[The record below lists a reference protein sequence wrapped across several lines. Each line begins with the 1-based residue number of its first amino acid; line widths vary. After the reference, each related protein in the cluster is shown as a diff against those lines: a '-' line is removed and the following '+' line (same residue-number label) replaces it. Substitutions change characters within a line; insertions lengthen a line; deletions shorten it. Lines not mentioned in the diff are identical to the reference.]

1 MDLIYYVACFRMANT
16 SSRIGGDAED
26 VTKGD
31 DFSGTRTR
39 TNSSDVESIMS
50 QMKDL
55 SFMLESNLSIPRRR
69 DGSNSF
75 SNGK

>member
-1 MDLIYYVACFRMANT
+1 MAET
-16 SSRIGGDAED
+16 SSKAGGDDED

-31 DFSGTRTR
+31 DVSSAKTWS
-39 TNSSDVESIMS
+39 NSSDVESIMS

-55 SFMLESNLSIPRRR
+55 SFMLESNLSIPLKR